1 MPNNYCQIF
10 KQKIEE
16 IMGKIVKIKP
26 KYFRRLLSKYKTTGD
41 KNIEEKLDKI
51 NGILKEIEE
60 FREKFIKRATK
71 LIEEF
76 IQRRDNVNDDVK
88 IIFDEKDSKFIIE
101 RDLIFELPHLN
112 DFPALIKE
120 ITGNFV
126 IYIAET
132 INLPGIE
139 KVGGDLALEEAKTID
154 LPNLKEIGGDF
165 YAPLAEI
172 FNLPNIKRIGGD
184 IVFKPYNPN
193 LDFVSEQADEL
204 RAKGILKGKIVL
216 IDDWGRVVGT
226 L

>member
-16 IMGKIVKIKP
+16 IREKIVEIKP

-60 FREKFIKRATK
+60 FRKKFIKRATK

-76 IQRRDNVNDDVK
+76 TQRRDNVNDDVK
-88 IIFDEKDSKFIIE
+88 IIFDEKDLRFIIE
-101 RDLIFELPHLN
+101 GDLVFSPPGLDID
-112 DFPALIKE
+112 DFPGLIKE
-120 ITGNFV
+120 ITGDLV

-132 INLPGIE
+132 INLPALE
-139 KVGGDLALEEAKTID
+139 KVGRHLVLEEAKTIN

-165 YAPLAEI
+165 HAPLVEI
-172 FNLPNIKRIGGD
+172 FNLPNIKKIGGD

-204 RAKGILKGKIVL
+204 RAKGILKGN
-216 IDDWGRVVGT
+216 R
-226 L
+226 

>member
-1 MPNNYCQIF
+1 MSYCQTF

-16 IMGKIVKIKP
+16 IKEKAKILEN
-26 KYFRRLLSKYKTTGD
+26 LLLEYKNTG
-41 KNIEEKLDKI
+41 NEEI
-51 NGILKEIEE
+51 AEEIEIILQKI
-60 FREKFIKRATK
+60 EKFKEKFKDRATR
-71 LIEEF
+71 LIGKF
-76 IQRRDNVNDDVK
+76 IQRRDNQSDNVK
-88 IIFDEKDSKFIIE
+88 IIFDEKDAKFIIE
-101 RDLIFELPHLN
+101 GDLIFELPHLN
-112 DFPALIKE
+112 DFPGLIKE
-120 ITGNFV
+120 ITGDLV

-132 INLPGIE
+132 INLPALE
-139 KVGGDLALEEAKTID
+139 KVGRHLVLEEAKTIA

-165 YAPLAEI
+165 YVPLAEI